1 MANAVTDN
9 KDKDKDR
16 EGEKGDSTISRV
28 ASSDSHVADP
38 HNHAPTPTTSKDH
51 MMTMGGVGVGVGV
64 DRIISSK
71 DGNHVRLNGV
81 ALSFV
86 KVT

>member
-9 KDKDKDR
+9 KDKDKDK
-16 EGEKGDSTISRV
+16 EGEKGDTMISRV